1 MKHIKRALAVLVLLI
16 VAAAGTLYWMGT
28 REDAGGGPPASGDAA
43 SLAERGRYLALAG
56 NCMACHTSRGGKPY
70 AGGTPVPTPFGV
82 VYGPNLTPDP
92 QTGIGAWSADD
103 FWRALHNGKSR
114 DGTLLYPAFP
124 YTEYTRM
131 TRADADALYAF
142 LRTVEPVNQPNR
154 PAEMEFPTT
163 SARCWRSGGRCT
175 SPGTLQSDA
184 GQSAPWN
191 RGRYLVEGPG
201 HCAACHTPRNSLGAT
216 RAAEPLAGG
225 VIPVLDWYAPPLTN
239 DLSVGM
245 GRWQATDIAA
255 LLKTGIAAHSTATG
269 PMAEVVRGS
278 TQYLS
283 DDDALAIGVY
293 LKTLPATP
301 AATQRQAASAS
312 PALMDIGGKIYRQQC
327 VQCHQAA
334 GEGAGSA
341 WPALAGN
348 PGVTAPSPVNA
359 IRMVLDGGYAP
370 ATAAN
375 PRPHGMPP
383 FGQLLNDN
391 DIAALVTYI
400 RNSWG
405 NEAGGVTPPLEAR
418 ATRPRALK
426 SAPGVRGR
434 RPVPR
439 LKGRASGRG
448 LLAWAGPA
456 PRGPVRPA
464 CARPRPGL
472 RSRGGRSSGAARW
485 RTDRW
490 PRKSGRAR
498 R

>member
-1 MKHIKRALAVLVLLI
+1 
-16 VAAAGTLYWMGT
+16 
-28 REDAGGGPPASGDAA
+28 
-43 SLAERGRYLALAG
+43 
-56 NCMACHTSRGGKPY
+56 
-70 AGGTPVPTPFGV
+70 
-82 VYGPNLTPDP
+82 
-92 QTGIGAWSADD
+92 
-103 FWRALHNGKSR
+103 
-114 DGTLLYPAFP
+114 
-124 YTEYTRM
+124 
-131 TRADADALYAF
+131 
-142 LRTVEPVNQPNR
+142 EPVNQPNR
-154 PAEMEFPTT
+154 PAEMEFPYNQR
-163 SARCWRSGGRCT
+163 ALLAFWRALYFK
-175 SPGTLQSDA
+175 PGTLQSDA
-184 GQSAPWN
+184 GQSVPWN

-239 DLSVGM
+239 DMSVGM

-370 ATAAN
+370 ATTAN

-405 NEAGGVTPPLEAR
+405 NEAGGVTPLEV
-418 ATRPRALK
+418 K
-426 SAPGVRGR
+426 
-434 RPVPR
+434 
-439 LKGRASGRG
+439 
-448 LLAWAGPA
+448 
-456 PRGPVRPA
+456 
-464 CARPRPGL
+464 
-472 RSRGGRSSGAARW
+472 
-485 RTDRW
+485 
-490 PRKSGRAR
+490 RAR
-498 R
+498 DASTRN

>member
-1 MKHIKRALAVLVLLI
+1 MKHIKRALAALVLLI
-16 VAAAGTLYWMGT
+16 VAAATLYWMGT

-82 VYGPNLTPDP
+82 VYGPNLTPDS

-124 YTEYTRM
+124 TPVHTHDIRAPTPTRCM
-131 TRADADALYAF
+131 PSCARW
-142 LRTVEPVNQPNR
+142 NR
-154 PAEMEFPTT
+154 STSPIAPLKWSSPTT
-163 SARCWRSGGRCT
+163 SARCWRSGEALYFK
-175 SPGTLQSDA
+175 PGTLQSDA

-201 HCAACHTPRNSLGAT
+201 HCAACHTPRNNLGAT

-239 DLSVGM
+239 DLSIGM

-405 NEAGGVTPPLEAR
+405 NEAGGVTPLEV
-418 ATRPRALK
+418 K
-426 SAPGVRGR
+426 
-434 RPVPR
+434 
-439 LKGRASGRG
+439 
-448 LLAWAGPA
+448 
-456 PRGPVRPA
+456 
-464 CARPRPGL
+464 
-472 RSRGGRSSGAARW
+472 
-485 RTDRW
+485 
-490 PRKSGRAR
+490 RAR
-498 R
+498 DASTRN